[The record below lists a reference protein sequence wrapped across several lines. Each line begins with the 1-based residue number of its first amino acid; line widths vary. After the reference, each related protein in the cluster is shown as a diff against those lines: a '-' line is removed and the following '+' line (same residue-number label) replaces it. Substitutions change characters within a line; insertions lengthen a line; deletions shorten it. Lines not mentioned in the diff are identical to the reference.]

1 MNNSTKDLIRN
12 LIKEAAGKF
21 FPSRLP
27 PFKIDVAK
35 KKEWGDLSTNL
46 PFLLAGKTGNSP
58 EVMGKNLVSLLSKEK
73 IFSRVDFAAPGFINF
88 FLSSSLFKLISHF
101 KNRSIILVFCHSSCR
116 NWIFIDSFFLGVYE
130 TLPEIGLLLLYDV
143 IY

>member
-12 LIKEAAGKF
+12 FIKEAAGKF

-58 EVMGKNLVSLLSKEK
+58 EVMGKNPDAGICVPQLYSGDGKSKDEFYYK
-73 IFSRVDFAAPGFINF
+73 FPELKVE
-88 FLSSSLFKLISHF
+88 FLKAFK
-101 KNRSIILVFCHSSCR
+101 K
-116 NWIFIDSFFLGVYE
+116 FLGFGSVKR
-130 TLPEIGLLLLYDV
+130 
-143 IY
+143 